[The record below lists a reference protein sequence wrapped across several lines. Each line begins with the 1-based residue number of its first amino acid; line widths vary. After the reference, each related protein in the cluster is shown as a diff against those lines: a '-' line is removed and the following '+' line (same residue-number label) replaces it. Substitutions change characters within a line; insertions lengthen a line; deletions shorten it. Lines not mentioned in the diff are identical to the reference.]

1 MRKTKKGGSL
11 FKKIKNITRRKKEK
25 RENHENHENH
35 EKRDF
40 SFYMC
45 GDDTDDPE
53 EFLKYLSKIPK
64 QKYKLKTIKLE
75 KKQESILNTSEFEN
89 NIFTSNNGGRQ
100 EFKSED
106 IQNILVPSFETIH
119 ETIHIAT
126 SFDPIHA
133 AQAIIFLL
141 LTSIQNIDII

>member
-53 EFLKYLSKIPK
+53 EFLKLRSFY
-64 QKYKLKTIKLE
+64 LKT
-75 KKQESILNTSEFEN
+75 
-89 NIFTSNNGGRQ
+89 
-100 EFKSED
+100 
-106 IQNILVPSFETIH
+106 
-119 ETIHIAT
+119 
-126 SFDPIHA
+126 
-133 AQAIIFLL
+133 
-141 LTSIQNIDII
+141 